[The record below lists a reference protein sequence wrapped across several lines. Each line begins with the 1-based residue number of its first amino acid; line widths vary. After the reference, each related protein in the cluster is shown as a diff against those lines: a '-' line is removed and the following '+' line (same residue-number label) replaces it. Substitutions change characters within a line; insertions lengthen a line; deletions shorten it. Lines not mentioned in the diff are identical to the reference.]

1 MRSKALRV
9 MVGVGTVV
17 VWATGAWAFECPA
30 RIKDAN
36 DAIARAEAK
45 APNNPDVATAK
56 RWVQEAQK
64 AHQEG
69 ATTKSAALHQESAA
83 KAKAAKLLADGVAQ

>member
-1 MRSKALRV
+1 MFGA
-9 MVGVGTVV
+9 GAVV
-17 VWATGAWAFECPA
+17 VWASGVWAFECPA

-36 DAIARAEAK
+36 DAIAKAEAK

-64 AHQEG
+64 AHQDG
-69 ATTKSAALHQESAA
+69 AATKSAALHNESAA
-83 KAKAAKLLADGVAQ
+83 KAKAAKLLADGVAK